1 MVKKFTD
8 FLNEDPIK
16 ENGFEL
22 GPRDAVDTAKNIN
35 I

>member
-1 MVKKFTD
+1 
-8 FLNEDPIK
+8 LNEDPIK

-35 I
+35 IWLLIGHV